1 MRRPLIM
8 LALCGLWASAAAAQ
22 APADPGPQ
30 PEQRGP
36 RAPARLF
43 ISPSGEPFRDG
54 DGLASWFAGADR
66 DSDTLLTRPEFEAD
80 AERFFAVLDAD
91 GDGVVDGFENQAYE
105 RQIAPEITR
114 LGETRPQGAGG
125 GPGRGPGGRPE
136 GDGERPRR
144 PMPGFGRGRPEP
156 GVQRQGAGRYG
167 LLNEPQPVRGADGD
181 LSGRVSRIEWRAA
194 AARRFNLLDLDGD
207 GVLTLDTLP
216 PLPGARPPR

>member
-1 MRRPLIM
+1 MTRPLIM
-8 LALCGLWASAAAAQ
+8 LALCSLWAGSAAAQ
-22 APADPGPQ
+22 AQADLGPEPDRGGRR
-30 PEQRGP
+30 PE
-36 RAPARLF
+36 ARLF

-54 DGLASWFAGADR
+54 DGLAAWFAGADR

-91 GDGVVDGFENQAYE
+91 SDGVVDGFENQAYE

-114 LGETRPQGAGG
+114 LGETRPQGAG
-125 GPGRGPGGRPE
+125 PGGRPD
-136 GDGERPRR
+136 GDSERPRR
-144 PMPGFGRGRPEP
+144 SLLGFGRGKPEP

>member
-1 MRRPLIM
+1 M

-22 APADPGPQ
+22 APAADPGP
-30 PEQRGP
+30 EQQDRPGP

-54 DGLASWFAGADR
+54 DGLAGWFAGADR
-66 DSDTLLTRPEFEAD
+66 DRDTLLTRPEFEAD
-80 AERFFAVLDAD
+80 AERFFAVLDGD

-114 LGETRPQGAGG
+114 LGETPRPGA
-125 GPGRGPGGRPE
+125 RPDAE
-136 GDGERPRR
+136 GERPRR
-144 PMPGFGRGRPEP
+144 SLLGFGRGKPEP

-194 AARRFNLLDLDGD
+194 AARRFDLLDLDGD

-216 PLPGARPPR
+216 PLAGARPPR

>member
-1 MRRPLIM
+1 MTRPLIM
-8 LALCGLWASAAAAQ
+8 LALCSLWASTAAAQ
-22 APADPGPQ
+22 APPAEPGPDQ
-30 PEQRGP
+30 DARGP

-54 DGLASWFAGADR
+54 DGLAAWFAGADR

-114 LGETRPQGAGG
+114 LGETRRPGAAA
-125 GPGRGPGGRPE
+125 GGRPD

-144 PMPGFGRGRPEP
+144 PMLGFGRGKPEP
-156 GVQRQGAGRYG
+156 GAQRQGAGRYG

>member
-1 MRRPLIM
+1 MTRPLIM
-8 LALCGLWASAAAAQ
+8 LALCGLWASSAAAQ
-22 APADPGPQ
+22 APADLGP
-30 PEQRGP
+30 EEEHRGQRP
-36 RAPARLF
+36 PARLF
-43 ISPSGEPFRDG
+43 RSPSGEPFRDG
-54 DGLASWFAGADR
+54 EGVAVWFAGADR
-66 DSDTLLTRPEFEAD
+66 DSDTLLTRQEFEAD

-114 LGETRPQGAGG
+114 LGDTRPPGAG
-125 GPGRGPGGRPE
+125 PGARPE
-136 GDGERPRR
+136 GGGERPRR
-144 PMPGFGRGRPEP
+144 PMLGLGRGKPEP

-181 LSGRVSRIEWRAA
+181 LSGRVSKIEWRNA

-216 PLPGARPPR
+216 PLPGERPPG

>member
-1 MRRPLIM
+1 MKRLIV

-22 APADPGPQ
+22 APAADPGPE
-30 PEQRGP
+30 PDRRGP
-36 RAPARLF
+36 GPQARLF

-54 DGLASWFAGADR
+54 EGLAAWFAGADR
-66 DSDTLLTRPEFEAD
+66 DGDTLLTRPEFEAD

-114 LGETRPQGAGG
+114 LGEARPP
-125 GPGRGPGGRPE
+125 GPGPGGRPE
-136 GDGERPRR
+136 RDGERPRR
-144 PMPGFGRGRPEP
+144 PMLGFGQGKPEP
-156 GVQRQGAGRYG
+156 GAQRQGAGRYG

-181 LSGRVSRIEWRAA
+181 LSGRVSKIEWRTA